1 MQAYWH
7 SLSIK
12 VLALKECI
20 EKLRRILAL
29 IPCCSIP
36 ALLSCCLLFLWGC
49 GGSSSPSPIVVSL
62 TASTT
67 QIAETSNFSVSIWA
81 TADRPVNETVLL
93 NLELSGNAEVDVD
106 YQLSPRVVRIP
117 AQETFGRVQV
127 FPIRDWDVDPG
138 ESATLKIGQL
148 SGNLEAGQPDS
159 ITINFVDGP
168 VPPDFKQ
175 NISAD
180 LRVYSDINIGSESV
194 SFDLGIYNLGAA
206 DSSSTQLD
214 LVLRTDL
221 ADASTNVFT
230 HAFEVPA
237 LSSKHS
243 YFRSVEVPLS
253 SLPRSTTLYGFAV
266 LTRTEEEVSNASRQ
280 GHDYIGFSLD
290 SENRVVTRCLPNANL
305 SIQSGPDPLFTD
317 QWHLSNTGQL
327 AFATFGGTVGADLRM
342 ESTLESGPFGD
353 GVRVAVVDTG
363 LEQCHP
369 DLLNSVEA
377 NASYNFAADPL
388 QLPQWFGAV
397 KTDAYNPYSLGDHG
411 TSIAGIIAAT
421 VNNGIGGRGIS
432 PSALIRGYNFLSSSG
447 SAHASSL
454 GSSTRDPNSSDVAIF
469 NMSYGS
475 VGSQRNPSTWLTN
488 VFLRGVTVLREGLGA
503 IYVKSAGNGFNRCS
517 SIEHDIA
524 TVLGCRSSNGDS
536 TNNLPYLIVVGGLN
550 ADDERASYASSG
562 SNLWITAPAGQ
573 YGSIYPAVVTI
584 DQQGLDRGY
593 DVLAPRGLA
602 LDTEANDGG
611 NYISTFNGT
620 SSSAPMVSGA
630 VATILSENSN
640 LTWRDVKHILAT
652 TARRLQE
659 ESPSVRIAFGGGRP
673 HTFRH
678 SWILNGA
685 GYWFHNWF
693 GFGAVDLDAAVEMAR
708 SYSSETLGDFY
719 ESGWTT
725 STDVLPIPD
734 FNSDGITSSIE
745 ISDLTDTSKIEAVVV
760 SVQGVHD
767 FLPDLSITLI
777 SPSGTES
784 VLNPAF
790 NDSLAGDTVLNWQ
803 LLTNAFYGES
813 PLGSWSLKIVD
824 AHSNHVGELQE
835 WSIRFYYGSS

>member
-1 MQAYWH
+1 MQECNEKL
-7 SLSIK
+7 LSIY
-12 VLALKECI
+12 A
-20 EKLRRILAL
+20 R
-29 IPCCSIP
+29 IPCCSVRI
-36 ALLSCCLLFLWGC
+36 LLSCFLLFLWGC
-49 GGSSSPSPIVVSL
+49 GGSSNPSPIVITL
-62 TASTT
+62 TASTA
-67 QIAETSNFSVSIWA
+67 QISETSNYSVSVWA

-106 YQLSPRVVRIP
+106 YELSPRVIRIP
-117 AQETFGRVQV
+117 AQETYGRLQV
-127 FPIRDWDVDPG
+127 LPILDWDIDPG
-138 ESATLKIGQL
+138 ESVIMKIGQL
-148 SGNLEAGQPDS
+148 AGTLEAGQPNS
-159 ITINFVDGP
+159 ITINFVDEP
-168 VPPDFKQ
+168 VPSDYKE

-194 SFDLGIYNLGAA
+194 VFDLGIYNLGAA

-214 LVLRTDL
+214 LVLRTHL
-221 ADASTNVFT
+221 SDAATNVFT
-230 HAFEVPA
+230 HTFGVPA

-243 YFRSVEVPLS
+243 YFRSVDVPLS
-253 SLPRSTTLYGFAV
+253 ALPVSSTLYGFAV
-266 LTRTEEEVSNASRQ
+266 LRRTEEEVSNASGQ
-280 GHDYIGFSLD
+280 GHDYLSFSLNSD
-290 SENRVVTRCLPNANL
+290 SQVVTRCRPDANV
-305 SIQSGPDPLFTD
+305 SIQSGPDPLFPD
-317 QWHLSNTGQL
+317 QWHLSNTGQT
-327 AFATFGGTVGADLRM
+327 AFATSGGTVGADLRM

-411 TSIAGIIAAT
+411 TSVAGIIAAT
-421 VNNGIGGRGIS
+421 MNNGIGGRGVA

-447 SAHASSL
+447 NAHASSL

-475 VGSQRNPSTWLTN
+475 VGSQRSPSTWLKN
-488 VFLRGVTVLREGLGA
+488 VFLHGVTVLREGLGA
-503 IYVKSAGNGFNRCS
+503 IYVKSAGNGFYRCS

-524 TVLGCRSSNGDS
+524 ADLGCRSSNSDS
-536 TNNLPYLIVVGGLN
+536 MNNLPYLIVVGGLN
-550 ADDERASYASSG
+550 ADDERASYASTG

-573 YGSIYPAVVTI
+573 YGSSFPAVVTT

-593 DVLAPRGLA
+593 DVLATRGLA
-602 LDTEANDGG
+602 LDTETNDGG

-630 VATILSENSN
+630 VATMLSVNSS

-652 TARRLQE
+652 TARRLQQ
-659 ESPSVRIAFGGGRP
+659 ESPLVRIAFGGGRP

-678 SWILNGA
+678 GWVLNGA

-708 SYSSETLGDFY
+708 TYSSETLGDFN
-719 ESGWTT
+719 ESSWTT
-725 STDVLPIPD
+725 STEVLPIPD

-745 ISDLTDTSKIEAVVV
+745 ISDLSDTSKIEAVVL
-760 SVQGVHD
+760 SIHGVHD
-767 FLPDLSITLI
+767 FLPDLSITLT
-777 SPSGTES
+777 SPSGTVS

-803 LLTNAFYGES
+803 LLSNAFYGES
-813 PLGSWSLKIVD
+813 PVGSWSLKIVD
-824 AHSNHVGELQE
+824 AHSNHVGEFQE
-835 WSIRFYYGSS
+835 WSIRFYYGSN